1 MKKIL
6 KDIMDIIWGKPAKK
20 SKPKRSRDKR
30 GRYKKRS
37 KK

>member
-20 SKPKRSRDKR
+20 QKSKRLRDKK